1 MAELAV
7 RLGSVVTFD
16 RRGDVIWYDDFGE
29 GASRVSVA
37 GAGTGNELRF
47 TPYDGIHRAGSLICH
62 TGDSIGDYSAFS
74 KVLYYPA
81 LGAIGLE
88 LAFVPCDNLRYVIA
102 SLYIFTG
109 SQKHHYGV
117 LYYLTLGKVKVGPA
131 DGVWATIGTPGIQ
144 RVGAVTYSIMKL
156 VANILTGEY
165 VRVIFNASTY
175 DASAYTPYVLADATP
190 KSLTIWVQAITDVAS
205 AIDVRVGHV
214 IVTQNEPA

>member
-29 GASRVSVA
+29 GASRVSVS

-47 TPYDGIHRAGSLICH
+47 SPYDGIHRAGSLICH
-62 TGDSIGDYSAFS
+62 TGDAAGDYSAFT

-88 LAFVPCDNLRYVIA
+88 LAFVPCADLHYVTGG
-102 SLYIFTG
+102 LYFYTG
-109 SQKHHYGV
+109 SQRHHYGA
-117 LYYLTLGKVKVGPA
+117 LYNHTTGEVMVVPA
-131 DGVWATIGTPGIQ
+131 SGVWTTIGTPGIQ
-144 RVGAVTYSIMKL
+144 RVGARDYSFMKL

-175 DASAYTPYVLADATP
+175 DASAYTPYIAVDATV
-190 KSLTIWVQAITDVAS
+190 KSLTLECRAVTDAAS

-214 IVTQNEPA
+214 ILTQNEPA